1 MRAQESTG
9 MSSGEGQATN
19 VAVTAKSLGV
29 KAFVNLA
36 QMTLSQMSETETTG
50 SPEQK
55 QEWLAE
61 QMLRWSGLVRFE
73 NDPRIA
79 HPSQGGPVTRGVLMS
94 VKSVGAIVIR
104 Y

>member
-1 MRAQESTG
+1 
-9 MSSGEGQATN
+9 
-19 VAVTAKSLGV
+19 
-29 KAFVNLA
+29 
-36 QMTLSQMSETETTG
+36 MTLSRMSETETTG

-104 Y
+104 YYTQEECSVVCAGDADDSGPPDTCERTAAASPTPVC